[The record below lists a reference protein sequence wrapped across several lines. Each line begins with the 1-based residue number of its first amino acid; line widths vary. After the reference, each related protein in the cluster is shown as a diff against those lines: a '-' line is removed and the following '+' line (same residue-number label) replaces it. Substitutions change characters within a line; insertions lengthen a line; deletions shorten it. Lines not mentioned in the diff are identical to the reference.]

1 MLKKSFKADPLI
13 NFFLNKSSLTNVQID
28 SILCGIEGQKRG
40 IPEREWVKLRDG
52 KEIKLGALMRS
63 LEQGKSNLISSLYTI
78 LFAQYIGILP
88 NEVMPI
94 LIEGAQLISQI
105 SGKKLTKK
113 EQEQI
118 TSRLDDIFSSL
129 FPHL

>member
-1 MLKKSFKADPLI
+1 MLKKSFKAYPLI

-40 IPEREWVKLRDG
+40 IPEREWVKFRDG

-63 LEQGKSNLISSLYTI
+63 LGQGKTNLISSLYTI
-78 LFAQYIGILP
+78 LFAQYIGLLP
-88 NEVMPI
+88 NEVMPV

-105 SGKKLTKK
+105 SGKKLTKR
-113 EQEQI
+113 EQKQI
-118 TSRLDDIFSSL
+118 ILKLNDIVCSL
-129 FPHL
+129 FPHM